1 MNFLTL
7 RVVMIEIGLTKRDR
21 VEQFCP
27 PAQ

>member
-21 VEQFCP
+21 VEHLCP